1 MARES
6 RLQKGLATLKSRG
19 HGTFATMLEVT
30 QATQPRPLADMTWDE
45 RRDLGLFRLLRVLPV
60 ALVSRTGASL
70 GQRLGRRG
78 HPAAAARVKAALRHL
93 LPNLAQDPRQLED
106 AQRRLWAN
114 VGRVYAEFCVLDR
127 IVSEGRISIRDDKA
141 MDAVLADGRPVIIA
155 YAHLGNWEAVGMQL
169 SVRVPDRMCAFAI
182 TPANRVQAQIA
193 AMQRA
198 RFPGKVVTVD
208 GMVWRYALQHLQQPG
223 GILYISVDENH
234 DDGVPVPSFGRTL
247 NQRGNLGKIVRM
259 ASRTGAIVLPC
270 FSERLSGARFCVHL
284 LEPMEFMPRTAV
296 DPQETRR
303 RMEHLDALFAPVVL
317 RLIDQWFG
325 LLEFRP

>member
-1 MARES
+1 MPCEG
-6 RLQKGLATLKSRG
+6 RLQKGPATLKPKG
-19 HGTFATMLEVT
+19 HGTFAAMLEVT
-30 QATQPRPLADMTWDE
+30 QATQPRPLPDMTRDE

-60 ALVSRTGASL
+60 ALVSRIGASL

-93 LPNLAQDPRQLED
+93 LPDIALDPHQLED

-127 IVSEGRISIRDDKA
+127 IVSEGRVSIRDDIA

-155 YAHLGNWEAVGMQL
+155 YAHLGNWEAVGMHL
-169 SVRVPDRMCAFAI
+169 SRGLPDRMCAFAI
-182 TPANRVQAQIA
+182 APANRVQVQIA

-198 RFPGKVVTVD
+198 RFPGKVVAVD
-208 GMVWRYALQHLQQPG
+208 GMAWRHALEHLQQPG
-223 GILYISVDENH
+223 GIMYISVDENN
-234 DDGVPVPSFGRTL
+234 DDGVPIPSFGRAL
-247 NQRGNLGKIVRM
+247 DQRDNLGKIVRM
-259 ASRTGAIVLPC
+259 AARTGAIILPSYC
-270 FSERLSGARFCVHL
+270 ERLPGARFCVHF
-284 LEPMEFMPRTAV
+284 LEPMEFVPCRAI
-296 DPQETRR
+296 DPQETMR
-303 RMEHLDALFAPVVL
+303 RMQHLDALFAPVVL